1 METNNNHTAALITK
15 QSWTKTG
22 QETRLQFLEQQQ
34 AISLP
39 FLGNKQSFADL
50 PSLKGN
56 IEHYIGMTQ
65 VPTGI
70 IGEVRIQGADA
81 EGDFFVPLATSE
93 GALVASYHRG
103 TVACK
108 MAGAITAVVV
118 SEQVQRCP
126 IFRFSSLSAGLHF
139 VTWVEAIWANCQQ
152 IVSQQSRYAKLQA
165 PHFNIEGNQVIIIFE
180 YKTGDAAGQN
190 MVTVC
195 TEAVC
200 QYLVAHSPSEI
211 KEWFI
216 DGNLSG
222 DKKVRGSA
230 FMNPRGKYVTA
241 EIVLPRPVV
250 TDFLRT
256 TPEKMQTFWQNSAL
270 GAFKMGAIGM
280 NAHFPNGLA
289 ALFLACGQDVACI
302 SEACVGI
309 SRAEVTPE
317 GDLYGAVTLPN
328 LIVGTVGG
336 GTHLPTQQECLK
348 IMGCYGEGKSRKFA
362 AICAAVLLA
371 GEFSISAAMA
381 GGYFSKAHK
390 LYGRRKETST
400 MN

>member
-1 METNNNHTAALITK
+1 MDIQHTNSTEDIITK
-15 QSWTKTG
+15 QSWTSTG
-22 QETRLQFLEQQQ
+22 QLARLQLFENQQNTKF
-34 AISLP
+34 P
-39 FLGNKQSFADL
+39 FLANETSYTDIPA
-50 PSLKGN
+50 LKGN

-65 VPTGI
+65 VPTGV
-70 IGEVRIQGADA
+70 IGEICVEGTDA
-81 EGDFFVPLATSE
+81 NGNFFVPLATSE

-126 IFRFSSLSAGLHF
+126 VFRFVS
-139 VTWVEAIWANCQQ
+139 VTQCLTFMAWVHDCWQQ
-152 IVSQQSRYAKLQA
+152 CKEIVAQQSRYAKLQA
-165 PHFNIEGNQVIIIFE
+165 PKFNVEGNQVIVIFE
-180 YKTGDAAGQN
+180 YFTGDAAGQN

-195 TEAVC
+195 TEVVC
-200 QYLVAHSPSEI
+200 QYLVVNSPVAVVD
-211 KEWFI
+211 WFI

-230 FMNPRGKYVTA
+230 FVAPRGKYVTA
-241 EIVLPRPVV
+241 EIVLPRKVV
-250 TDFLRT
+250 TEFLRT
-256 TPEKMQTFWQNSAL
+256 TPEKMQTFWQTSAL
-270 GAFKMGAIGM
+270 GAFKMGAVGM

-289 ALFLACGQDVACI
+289 ALFLACGQDVACV

-309 SRAEVTPE
+309 SRAEVTQT

-348 IMGCYGEGKSRKFA
+348 IMDCYGAGKSRKFA

-371 GEFSISAAMA
+371 GEFSISAAMS

-390 LYGRRKETST
+390 LYGRKKAK
-400 MN
+400 

>member
-1 METNNNHTAALITK
+1 METIPTELIITK
-15 QSWTKTG
+15 QSWTTAG
-22 QETRLQFLEQQQ
+22 QQARLQLLENQQQ
-34 AISLP
+34 ITLP
-39 FLGNKQSFADL
+39 FLGNEQTYTDI

-70 IGEVRIQGADA
+70 IGEVCIEGTDA
-81 EGDFFVPLATSE
+81 NGNFFVPLATSE

-108 MAGAITAVVV
+108 MAGAIRAVVV

-126 IFRFSSLSAGLHF
+126 IFRFRTVVQVLAF
-139 VTWVEAIWANCQQ
+139 VAWLTEEWEKCKE
-152 IVSQQSRYAKLQA
+152 IVGKQSRFAKLQT
-165 PHFNIEGNQVIIIFE
+165 PKFNIEGNQVIVTFE
-180 YKTGDAAGQN
+180 YTTGDAAGQN

-200 QYLVAHSPSEI
+200 LYLVQQSPVEI
-211 KEWFI
+211 IEWFI

-230 FMNPRGKYVTA
+230 FIAPRGKYVTA
-241 EIVLPRPVV
+241 EITLPRKIVI
-250 TDFLRT
+250 DFLRT
-256 TPEKMQTFWQNSAL
+256 TPEKMQTFWQTSAL
-270 GAFKMGAIGM
+270 GAVKMGGIGM

-289 ALFLACGQDVACI
+289 ALFLACGQDIACV

-309 SRAEVTPE
+309 ARAEVTAE

-348 IMGCYGEGKSRKFA
+348 IMGCYGAGNSRKFA

-371 GEFSISAAMA
+371 GEFSISAAMS

-390 LYGRRKETST
+390 LYGRKK
-400 MN
+400 